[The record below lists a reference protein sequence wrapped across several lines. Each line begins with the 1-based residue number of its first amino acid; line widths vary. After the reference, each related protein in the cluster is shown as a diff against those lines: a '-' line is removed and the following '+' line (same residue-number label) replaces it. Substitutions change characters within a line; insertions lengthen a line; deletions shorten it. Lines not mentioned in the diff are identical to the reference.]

1 MASGCPHL
9 SPGGDGVTTLPR
21 PPCSD
26 GHGASPS
33 VPKVGMRGP
42 QRTDTPGGVAMGC
55 PQGGDEGT
63 TLARAPQSSGHGV
76 SPRWGWGDHG
86 AQIPLEGWPWG
97 APRVRMGWP
106 HWPGTPEPWPW
117 GVPIC
122 PQGKEEG
129 TTAHRYP
136 WRSGRGV
143 APMCPQGGDGG
154 DHGVQG
160 SLEQWLWGVPKMGMG
175 GPRCPDTPGGVAMG
189 CPQGEDGVA
198 TLARDPRAVAMGCP
212 QSGDGGT
219 TVSRSPRAM
228 AMGCPHLSPR

>member
-1 MASGCPHL
+1 MSRPH
-9 SPGGDGVTTLPR
+9 
-21 PPCSD
+21 CSD
-26 GHGASPS
+26 GHGASPA

-160 SLEQWLWGVPKMGMG
+160 SPEQWPWGVPSCPQVGMG
-175 GPRCPDTPGGVAMG
+175 GPRCPDPPRTVAMG
-189 CPQGEDGVA
+189 CPQVGMGG
-198 TLARDPRAVAMGCP
+198 ARCPDPPAL
-212 QSGDGGT
+212 
-219 TVSRSPRAM
+219 M
-228 AMGCPHLSPR
+228 ASGCPHLSPGWKWGDHGAQIPLEGWPWGVPICPQVGMG